1 MTDLEEIVR
10 ELKPS
15 VLIGAAAIPK
25 VNYLRQIFTV
35 RNKQTQVYKCLLFT
49 IEQIKF

>member
-25 VNYLRQIFTV
+25 VNYFCYELVQVQDFTFYCS
-35 RNKQTQVYKCLLFT
+35 QLS
-49 IEQIKF
+49 